1 VYRRNRQGTA
11 KGTAKGAAKGTAK
24 GAAKG
29 TAKGTAKETKA
40 SEYAESGSQVTG
52 ITPSNMSRNAD
63 FEPCPSSV
71 EEEDTE
77 AGHEEEWEGSEV
89 TSRTQ
94 LPVRES
100 KRSRT
105 SRTMPQATTQDQRQ
119 PEEDREILEGE
130 LIINWGDEEDFK
142 NRLPI

>member
-63 FEPCPSSV
+63 FEPCP
-71 EEEDTE
+71 